1 MYNYKPFVVETIQF
15 MSRITHNVIF
25 ESLFNLTVRS
35 KSQIYIYFVN
45 MQKIMYTVLRLFEIR
60 ILNSNQT
67 CHPFT
72 HLLHDLDNAIVFP
85 LQLFNYF
92 IPLIWKIFLYI
103 NIRKM
108 NVHIFPNERDSKI
121 SSCIILYSFHQNNRF
136 PFTKS
141 INHRN
146 INTEIL
152 RIFQFPF
159 QK

>member
-1 MYNYKPFVVETIQF
+1 

-67 CHPFT
+67 CHPVT

-92 IPLIWKIFLYI
+92 IPLI
-103 NIRKM
+103 
-108 NVHIFPNERDSKI
+108 
-121 SSCIILYSFHQNNRF
+121 
-136 PFTKS
+136 
-141 INHRN
+141 
-146 INTEIL
+146 
-152 RIFQFPF
+152 
-159 QK
+159 

>member
-15 MSRITHNVIF
+15 MSRIIHNVIF

-85 LQLFNYF
+85 LQL
-92 IPLIWKIFLYI
+92 L
-103 NIRKM
+103 
-108 NVHIFPNERDSKI
+108 
-121 SSCIILYSFHQNNRF
+121 IILF
-136 PFTKS
+136 
-141 INHRN
+141 
-146 INTEIL
+146 L
-152 RIFQFPF
+152 
-159 QK
+159 

>member
-1 MYNYKPFVVETIQF
+1 MYNYTPFVVEIIQF

-67 CHPFT
+67 CPPFT

-92 IPLIWKIFLYI
+92 IPLI
-103 NIRKM
+103 
-108 NVHIFPNERDSKI
+108 
-121 SSCIILYSFHQNNRF
+121 
-136 PFTKS
+136 
-141 INHRN
+141 
-146 INTEIL
+146 
-152 RIFQFPF
+152 
-159 QK
+159 

>member
-108 NVHIFPNERDSKI
+108 NVHTYISQWTRFKNIFMYHIILI
-121 SSCIILYSFHQNNRF
+121 SSKQ
-136 PFTKS
+136 S
-141 INHRN
+141 IPIHK
-146 INTEIL
+146 ID
-152 RIFQFPF
+152 
-159 QK
+159 